1 MGEDA
6 EWLENCCCT
15 RQPDGLTEPLAV
27 QLWKA
32 EETFLSIS
40 SFKFK
45 FEFKFNIKTVGAGPH
60 RTMLNGVPNPLFKFK
75 FNTKTVGAGP
85 HRVKGRKRGP

>member
-45 FEFKFNIKTVGAGPH
+45 FKFNIKV
-60 RTMLNGVPNPLFKFK
+60 
-75 FNTKTVGAGP
+75 VGAGP

>member
-6 EWLENCCCT
+6 EWLENCGGS

-32 EETFLSIS
+32 EETF
-40 SFKFK
+40 
-45 FEFKFNIKTVGAGPH
+45 KFNFKVKTVGSPPTPVNLGLPPKLA
-60 RTMLNGVPNPLFKFK
+60 
-75 FNTKTVGAGP
+75 
-85 HRVKGRKRGP
+85 